1 MNCDSICM
9 LCASLWRRFVHK
21 PNKNSMFKASTST
34 WLLFALNCRLPVEK
48 HLPKACNR
56 KMLQIYEIYARWAS
70 KQTFFSAN
78 KCEKGKL
85 IKNTKL
91 KLLMNE
97 SHLAFSCK
105 CRAGSQA
112 RPGTKEVDPSIF
124 ALYVSA
130 CNYRRSWRIK
140 NVDRL
145 HVVCLLE
152 ATAEICPMI
161 RPAASCSGAD
171 FSRCYPWR
179 TRSADHSRTFS
190 RVRRLLM
197 RAKNSLVQLIKV
209 IKRNE
214 WNSSRTAND
223 PPWALRIGPS
233 GRPPF
238 AVFSRIA
245 S

>member
-1 MNCDSICM
+1 
-9 LCASLWRRFVHK
+9 
-21 PNKNSMFKASTST
+21 
-34 WLLFALNCRLPVEK
+34 
-48 HLPKACNR
+48 
-56 KMLQIYEIYARWAS
+56 
-70 KQTFFSAN
+70 
-78 KCEKGKL
+78 
-85 IKNTKL
+85 
-91 KLLMNE
+91 MNE
-97 SHLAFSCK
+97 SHLAFTCK
-105 CRAGSQA
+105 CLTSSQG
-112 RPGTKEVDPSIF
+112 RPGTKEVDPRIF

-130 CNYRRSWRIK
+130 CNYRRSRRIK
-140 NVDRL
+140 VDRL

-152 ATAEICPMI
+152 ATAEICPPI
-161 RPAASCSGAD
+161 RPAATCSGAD

-179 TRSADHSRTFS
+179 TRSAYHSRTFS
-190 RVRRLLM
+190 RVRCLLM

-209 IKRNE
+209 IKWNE